1 VSRHVLFLS
10 IASYAHVR
18 PALAIAAE
26 LVRRGHRVSFVA
38 PPELAGLV
46 AEAGAETVF
55 YRSTWPSVDERDP
68 QVEIPSDAV
77 AWEPLIFLREGR
89 AATTAARAA
98 VGYAVP
104 DLVVYD
110 ATVGHAAR
118 ALARDWRVPAA
129 QIFTTFASNAHFSP
143 IALVERL
150 GDHPALVAYRRA
162 MADMLHSYGLDDLG
176 LPEFAARPEE
186 LSIVLLPREFQIAGD
201 TFDDRFVFVGPA
213 LSNHGKLDDQESWQP
228 PGDGLPILLIDL
240 NSLNGRGRRL
250 LHEFV
255 RAFTGV
261 AWHVVIA
268 LNDQLDPAGLPE
280 LPPNVELC
288 GRPPRTAVLARASA
302 LVSQAGMGSTMEAQY
317 FGVPVI
323 AVPQTPP
330 QKAVG
335 RRITELHLG
344 RCLAP
349 AEVTAE
355 SLRDVVLGLGA
366 DDRIRRGVAT
376 MREHVRRAGG
386 TRAAVD
392 ALLTQVRP

>member
-1 VSRHVLFLS
+1 VNRHVLFLS

-18 PALAIAAE
+18 PALVIVAE
-26 LVRRGHRVSFVA
+26 LVRRGHRVSFVT
-38 PPELAGLV
+38 PPELAGTV
-46 AEAGAETVF
+46 AESGAEAIV
-55 YRSTWPSVDERDP
+55 YASTWPRVDAQDA

-89 AATTAARAA
+89 TATVAASAA
-98 VGYAVP
+98 VGEAVP

-118 ALARDWRVPAA
+118 ALSRAWRIPAA

-150 GDHPALVAYRRA
+150 GDHPALAEYRRA
-162 MADMLHSYGLDDLG
+162 MADMLASYGLDDLG
-176 LPEFAARPEE
+176 LPEFAAHPEE

-201 TFDDRFVFVGPA
+201 TFDERFVFVGA
-213 LSNHGKLDDQESWQP
+213 VLDDPMDLAGRLTPAGE
-228 PGDGLPILLIDL
+228 LPVLLIDL
-240 NSLNGRGRRL
+240 DGLHGRGDRL
-250 LHEFV
+250 LSECV

-261 AWHVVIA
+261 PWRVVIA
-268 LNDQLDPAGLPE
+268 RGDRPDHAGLPE

-288 GRPPRTAVLARASA
+288 GRPPGLAVLARASA
-302 LVSQAGMGSTMEAQY
+302 LISHAGMGSTMAAQY

-323 AVPQTPP
+323 AIPQTP
-330 QKAVG
+330 QQETVG
-335 RRITELHLG
+335 RRINELALG

-355 SLRDVVLGLGA
+355 SLREVVLELTA
-366 DDRIRRGVAT
+366 DARIRRGVAE
-376 MREHVRRAGG
+376 MRGHVRRAGG

-392 ALLTQVRP
+392 ALLSRIFM